1 MASDRGPVRA
11 LLRIGAIACL
21 VGLAGCGETY
31 PPELKGPISGV
42 AYDCKTAGES
52 EPRPEDYVSAVDL
65 DGDAGK
71 DFIID
76 YGKTCAAER
85 ALYCRDEGCSVD
97 VYVSAAAYAKVGGF
111 TALAW
116 HVESGETGAKLVL
129 EQPGAS
135 CEKPA
140 GQSCVDKRVWRDG
153 ALVSSP

>member
-1 MASDRGPVRA
+1 MTMASDRGPVRA

-21 VGLAGCGETY
+21 IGLAGCDETY

-42 AYDCKTAGES
+42 GYDCKTAGES

-97 VYVSAAAYAKVGGF
+97 VYV
-111 TALAW
+111 
-116 HVESGETGAKLVL
+116 
-129 EQPGAS
+129 
-135 CEKPA
+135 
-140 GQSCVDKRVWRDG
+140 
-153 ALVSSP
+153 